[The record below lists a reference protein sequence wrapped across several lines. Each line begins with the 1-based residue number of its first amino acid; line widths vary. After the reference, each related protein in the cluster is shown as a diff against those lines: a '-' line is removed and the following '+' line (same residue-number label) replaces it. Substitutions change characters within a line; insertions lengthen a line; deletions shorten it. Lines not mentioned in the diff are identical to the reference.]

1 MGISIVPTLK
11 VLKPAGMLA
20 AVTLAGLVVGFW
32 ANAMFYPG
40 SSPEQPIHFSH
51 SIHAGEFEIPC

>member
-11 VLKPAGMLA
+11 VLKPAGLLV
-20 AVTLAGLVVGFW
+20 AVTLFGVLAGFW

-40 SSPEQPIHFSH
+40 TSPQQPINFR
-51 SIHAGEFEIPC
+51 